1 MPGEGKPSLNAL
13 ALPLVERLEP
23 EAERL
28 RAHVIRM
35 PSGATV
41 VDMGVEAPGGLE
53 AGLRLVEIC
62 MGGLGRAS
70 LSWLSIGG
78 LVLPAV
84 SVFTD
89 APALATL
96 GAQMAGW
103 KLELSGRIVL
113 GSGPA
118 RALVRKPK
126 RIYRALGHEE
136 EPSAIAILA
145 LEADELPDD
154 AFLRSVAELCGIGPG
169 GLHVLVA
176 SLRSPA
182 GVIQV
187 VGRAV
192 EACLLKLLN
201 LDIDVLS
208 VRSAL
213 GLTPLPPPHPAP
225 DVCMGRVNDAILYG
239 SIVHLWADV
248 DDDTAKLMAEKAPSC
263 TSSAYGKPF
272 LAIYEEAGR
281 DFYAIDPAIFAP
293 AQVVVS
299 SLKSGRSYV
308 AGELNEELVASSFGI
323 SIS

>member
-1 MPGEGKPSLNAL
+1 
-13 ALPLVERLEP
+13 
-23 EAERL
+23 
-28 RAHVIRM
+28 
-35 PSGATV
+35 

-53 AGLRLVEIC
+53 AGLRLVGIC

-103 KLELSGRIVL
+103 KLEFSGRIVL

-136 EPSAIAILA
+136 EPSGIAILA

-154 AFLRSVAELCGIGPG
+154 AFLRSVAELCGIEPS

-213 GLTPLPPPHPAP
+213 GLTPLPPPHPDP

-272 LAIYEEAGR
+272 LTIYEEAGR

-308 AGELNEELVASSFGI
+308 AGELNKELITSSFGV
-323 SIS
+323 SAL

>member
-1 MPGEGKPSLNAL
+1 VVG
-13 ALPLVERLEP
+13 
-23 EAERL
+23 
-28 RAHVIRM
+28 
-35 PSGATV
+35 SGVA
-41 VDMGVEAPGGLE
+41 APRGLE

-70 LSWLSIGG
+70 LSWLNIGG

-136 EPSAIAILA
+136 RPSAIAILA

-154 AFLRSVAELCGIGPG
+154 AFLRSVAELCGIEPSE
-169 GLHVLVA
+169 LHVLVA

-213 GLTPLPPPHPAP
+213 GLTPLPPPHPDP

-272 LAIYEEAGR
+272 LTIYEEAGR
-281 DFYAIDPAIFAP
+281 DFYAIDPAVFAP

-308 AGELNEELVASSFGI
+308 AGELNKELITSSFGI
-323 SIS
+323 STS